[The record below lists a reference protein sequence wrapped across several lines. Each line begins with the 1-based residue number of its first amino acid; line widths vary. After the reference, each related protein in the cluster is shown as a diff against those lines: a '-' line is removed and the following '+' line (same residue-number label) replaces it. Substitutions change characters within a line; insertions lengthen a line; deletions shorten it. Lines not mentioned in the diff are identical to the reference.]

1 MLWFERQVVRA
12 LSQDAD
18 PGQLAAIE
26 SYVDGALG
34 ALPEHIRLGVAAES
48 VALGGWSRLDSLRHR
63 AADGGAAL
71 PRLGPLES
79 SPIGPVRQYVRLI
92 RSLVIFAQH
101 EQPEPSA

>member
-1 MLWFERQVVRA
+1 MLWFDRQVVRA
-12 LSQDAD
+12 LAQDAD

-26 SYVDGALG
+26 TYVDGALR
-34 ALPEHIRLGVAAES
+34 AMPEHIRLGVAAES
-48 VALGGWSRLDSLRHR
+48 VALGGWSKVDGLRR
-63 AADGGAAL
+63 RSGGAAPG

-92 RSLVIFAQH
+92 KSLVIFAQH